1 METKTCRL
9 IFNIHPTNKNMNRYK
24 KETKQLSI
32 FVTAGYPDLDSL
44 NEQLDLLES
53 HDIDFVE
60 VGIPFSDP
68 LADGPTIQKTS
79 EIALKNGMNL
89 EILFAQLE
97 NRSSK
102 IPVILMGY
110 LNPIISFGVLRFL
123 ESCNRVGVH
132 SVILPDMS
140 LEIYT
145 RFYRT
150 QFEDYEISPC
160 FLITPPSSTERIQEI
175 SKVCKNSFVYL
186 VSSNATT
193 GGTSSFGADQAKK
206 YQSIYS
212 LCGNT
217 PLFIGFGIDSRKKVE
232 FVQNVCDGAI
242 IGSAYLKAL
251 SVNKHKAFLDH
262 LQA

>member
-1 METKTCRL
+1 
-9 IFNIHPTNKNMNRYK
+9 MNRYK
-24 KETKQLSI
+24 KDTKQLSI
-32 FVTAGYPDLDSL
+32 FVTAGYPHIDSL
-44 NEQLDLLES
+44 NDQLELLEA
-53 HDIDFVE
+53 HEIDFVE

-89 EILFAQLE
+89 EILFEQLY
-97 NRSSK
+97 NRSST

-110 LNPIISFGVLRFL
+110 LNPIISYGIIQFL
-123 ESCNRVGVH
+123 ESCNRAGVH

-140 LEIYT
+140 LEIYE
-145 RFYRT
+145 RFYRDK
-150 QFEDYEISPC
+150 FELHEVFPC
-160 FLITPPSSTERIQEI
+160 FLITPTSSTERIQQI

-193 GGTSSFGADQAKK
+193 GGKSSFGPDQAKT
-206 YQSIYS
+206 YQSIRS

-217 PLFIGFGIDSRKKVE
+217 PMFIGFGIDSQEKVE

-242 IGSAYLKAL
+242 IGSAYLKAV
-251 SVNKHKAFLDH
+251 SANNHNEFLRQ
-262 LQA
+262 LRE